1 MLTSWMSLENW
12 HICWYGSATH
22 QIQASSMPKVLFLS
36 LSLYLCVYS
45 NVYAVLFLLHCRLS
59 LSGVHCFSFTHSL
72 VCSFVHFMVGLGKTK
87 IETVTTAFMY
97 VSECVY
103 RVLFGK
109 VYPNGISFIRLAL
122 AANV

>member
-1 MLTSWMSLENW
+1 
-12 HICWYGSATH
+12 
-22 QIQASSMPKVLFLS
+22 
-36 LSLYLCVYS
+36 
-45 NVYAVLFLLHCRLS
+45 
-59 LSGVHCFSFTHSL
+59 
-72 VCSFVHFMVGLGKTK
+72 MVGLGKTK